1 MNSKAFRVVAKVA
14 ILAVII
20 TVFIGITSVVA
31 YAEGEVETY
40 YAYANVALAFRDA
53 TGNYVDTMPEG
64 AVMAVLRTDPRDSER
79 VWVKWNG
86 KEGSVI
92 VRETVLITN
101 PTEEQAKAINKLR
114 TNAYMSFDANIRVPE
129 TYDYIDMVPAGSGV
143 EYIGPDPY
151 HSDRSV
157 VNWNGIIGSVLTRGI
172 LMAYSSDY
180 ILIDIDEQT
189 IALYK
194 GGEWICGGSVVTGYM
209 NLRDTPRGAF
219 SVLDRR
225 TDEVL
230 RGDDYEVTVKYWM
243 PFYRGCGIHDARW
256 RSSFGGTIYQYD
268 GSHGCV
274 NCPTKLAKEIF
285 NNCYVGMAVIVI

>member
-1 MNSKAFRVVAKVA
+1 MNSRLLRMVAKVA
-14 ILAVII
+14 IFAVILA
-20 TVFIGITSVVA
+20 VFIGITSTVA
-31 YAEGEVETY
+31 HAEGEGETY
-40 YAYANVALAFRDA
+40 YAYANVRLAFRDA
-53 TGNYVDTMPEG
+53 AGNYVDTMPEG
-64 AVMAVLRTDPRDSER
+64 AVMAVLRVDPRDSER

-92 VRETVLITN
+92 VRETVQITD

-114 TNAYMSFDANIRVPE
+114 TNAYMTFDANIRVPE
-129 TYDYIDMVPAGSGV
+129 TYDYIGLVPAGSGV

-157 VNWNGIIGSVLTRGI
+157 IYWNGVTGSVLTRGI
-172 LMAYSSDY
+172 LLADFADY

-189 IALYK
+189 IALYR
-194 GGEWICGGSVVTGYM
+194 GGEWVCGGNVVTGYM
-209 NLRDTPRGAF
+209 NWRDTPRGAF

-225 TDEVL
+225 NDEVL
-230 RGDDYEVTVKYWM
+230 KGDDYEVTVKYWM
-243 PFYRGCGIHDARW
+243 PFYCGCGIHDASW
-256 RSSFGGTIYQYD
+256 RSSFGGNIYQYD

-274 NCPTKLAKEIF
+274 NCPTKLAKAIF